1 MKHLTEYKTFESAAT
16 QDPAKELIY
25 SLPEDVKK
33 RFFGLWKIPQRPD
46 YHPEGNT
53 LKHAIMVV
61 KRAML
66 KHPDNTNIILSAL
79 FHDIGKDET
88 FAINPK
94 TGHPTAHGHEEK
106 SGDLVQKCSDWIRS
120 KGGDPEVV
128 EFIVRNHM
136 KAHKIDQMRPAKQDA
151 LRAHPSFPDLE
162 RFEKLDRGGL
172 SLD

>member
-1 MKHLTEYKTFESAAT
+1 MRHLSEYETFDPQSN
-16 QDPAKELIY
+16 QDPAKQLIY

-33 RFFGLWKIPQRPD
+33 RFFGLWGIPQRPD

-53 LKHAIMVV
+53 LKHVIMVV
-61 KRAML
+61 KRAMREY
-66 KHPDNTNIILSAL
+66 PDNMNIILAAI

-88 FAINPK
+88 FATHPK
-94 TGHPTAHGHEEK
+94 TGHPTAYGHEEK
-106 SGDLVQKCSDWIRS
+106 SGDLVRKCADWITS

-136 KAHKIDQMRPAKQDA
+136 KAHKMDQMRPVKQEV

-162 RFEKLDRGGL
+162 RFERLDRGGTDL
-172 SLD
+172 